1 MDIFNE
7 NCKIDEKSRWWRLKQ
22 DSFGVSKKKGKQCLK
37 IAARFVE

>member
-22 DSFGVSKKKGKQCLK
+22 DSFGVSKKKENS
-37 IAARFVE
+37 V